1 MYTTRILLVLG
12 LVAATGLVFFI
23 RGSADEAGQGASSS
37 ARADAPERSRL
48 GTTAPALATPGAQ
61 PAAGTDAEHELI
73 EQLQAEYGASIE
85 HPSVQMRM
93 IEKLMRYFQERYP
106 DGWEQALLA
115 AVRAAFPEL
124 YDEIAELLRDRLEY
138 EKWMKENQARM
149 RAMPS
154 DARYEALRQR
164 REELFGQEVADELW
178 ASELKNRA
186 ISEALAT
193 IDAQEGA
200 SVTDKLSMY
209 RESLADIHGDKVDS
223 FLERHRHQ
231 AMTHFFD
238 LSSVQQSLSSMGAD
252 QRRQTMRE
260 IRKGMGLDEEALA
273 RWDSLDQNRDQR
285 WDQGA
290 RYMAER
296 AALAETYAGDELEQ
310 RVHELRVRYFGG
322 EAETIRSEEQGGFF
336 RFERERQYGRN

>member
-1 MYTTRILLVLG
+1 MYTTRILLILG
-12 LVAATGLVFFI
+12 LVAAMALVFFI
-23 RGSADEAGQGASSS
+23 RGSADEAGQGAPAS
-37 ARADAPERSRL
+37 ARADAPERSR
-48 GTTAPALATPGAQ
+48 TTAPALAVPAAQ

-73 EQLQAEYGASIE
+73 EHLQAEYGASIE

-93 IEKLMRYFQERYP
+93 LEKLMRYFQERQP
-106 DGWEQALLA
+106 DGWEEALLA

-124 YDEIAELLRDRLEY
+124 YDEIAALFRDRLDY
-138 EKWMKENQARM
+138 EKWVKENQARM
-149 RAMPS
+149 RAMPP

-164 REELFGQEVADELW
+164 REELFGREVADELW

-200 SVTDKLSMY
+200 SVTDKLAMY
-209 RESLADIHGDKVDS
+209 RESLADIHGDNVDS

-238 LSSVQQSLSSMGAD
+238 LSSVQQALSTMGAGE
-252 QRRQTMRE
+252 RRQTMRE
-260 IRKGMGLDEEALA
+260 IRKGMGLDEEALG
-273 RWDSLDQNRDQR
+273 RWDTLDQSRDQR

-296 AALAETYAGDELEQ
+296 AALAETYSGDALEQ
-310 RVHELRVRYFGG
+310 RVHELRVRYFGN
-322 EAETIRSEEQGGFF
+322 EADTIRNEEQGGFF
-336 RFERERQYGRN
+336 RFDRERQYGRN

>member
-12 LVAATGLVFFI
+12 LVAATGLVFFL
-23 RGSADEAGQGASSS
+23 RGSADEAGQGATSA
-37 ARADAPERSRL
+37 ARADAPDHPGAS
-48 GTTAPALATPGAQ
+48 APAQARAGAQ
-61 PAAGTDAEHELI
+61 PAAGADADHELI
-73 EQLQAEYGASIE
+73 EHLQAEYGASIE

-93 IEKLMRYFQERYP
+93 IEKLMRYFQERFP
-106 DGWEQALLA
+106 DGWEEALLA
-115 AVRAAFPEL
+115 AVRAAFPEF
-124 YDEIAELLRDRLEY
+124 YDQIAALFRDRLEY
-138 EKWMKENQARM
+138 EKWVKESQAQM
-149 RAMPS
+149 RALPS
-154 DARYEALRQR
+154 DERYEALRQK
-164 REELFGQEVADELW
+164 REELFGREVADELW
-178 ASELKNRA
+178 ASEIKNRA
-186 ISEALAT
+186 MSEALAT

-200 SVTDKLSMY
+200 SVTDKLAMY
-209 RESLADIHGDKVDS
+209 RESLADIHGDNVDS

-238 LSSVQQSLSSMGAD
+238 LSSVQQSLAGMNPD
-252 QRRQTMRE
+252 ERRQTMRE
-260 IRKGMGLDEEALA
+260 IRKGMGLDDEALA
-273 RWDSLDQNRDQR
+273 RWDNLDQTRDQR

-310 RVHELRVRYFGG
+310 RVHELRVRYFGT

>member
-1 MYTTRILLVLG
+1 MYTTRILLIVG

-37 ARADAPERSRL
+37 ARADAPDRSRM

-61 PAAGTDAEHELI
+61 PAASTDAELI
-73 EQLQAEYGASIE
+73 EQLQAEYGATIE
-85 HPSVQMRM
+85 HPSTQMRM

-149 RAMPS
+149 RALPS

-164 REELFGQEVADELW
+164 REELFGHDVAEELW

-186 ISEALAT
+186 IGEALAT

-200 SVTDKLSMY
+200 SVTDKLAMY

-238 LSSVQQSLSSMGAD
+238 LSSVQQALSGMGAD

-260 IRKGMGLDEEALA
+260 IRKGMGLDDEALT
-273 RWDSLDQNRDQR
+273 RWDTLDQNRDQR

-296 AALAETYAGDELEQ
+296 SALAGTYAGDALEQ
-310 RVHELRVRYFGG
+310 RVHELRVRYFGD

>member
-1 MYTTRILLVLG
+1 MYTTRVLLILG
-12 LVAATGLVFFI
+12 LVAATGLVFFL
-23 RGSADEAGQGASSS
+23 RGSADEAAPGASSS
-37 ARADAPERSRL
+37 ARADEAERT
-48 GTTAPALATPGAQ
+48 GAVTPAPALPGAR
-61 PAAGTDAEHELI
+61 PAASTNDELVEH
-73 EQLQAEYGASIE
+73 LQAEYGASIE

-93 IEKLMRYFQERYP
+93 LEKLMRYFQERYP
-106 DGWEQALLA
+106 DGWQEALLA

-138 EKWMKENQARM
+138 ETWMKENQARM
-149 RAMPS
+149 RTMPADERS
-154 DARYEALRQR
+154 EALRQK
-164 REELFGQEVADELW
+164 REELFGADVADELW

-186 ISEALAT
+186 VRDALAT

-200 SVTDKLSMY
+200 SVSDKLTMY
-209 RESLADIHGDKVDS
+209 RESLADIHGDQVDS

-231 AMTHFFD
+231 AMTQFFD
-238 LSSVQQSLSSMGAD
+238 LSSVQQALAGMDAS

-260 IRKGMGLDEEALA
+260 IRKGMGLDEDALA
-273 RWDSLDQNRDQR
+273 RWDTLDQTRDQR

-296 AALAETYAGDELEQ
+296 AALAETYSGDELEQ
-310 RVHELRVRYFGG
+310 RVHELRVRYFGD

-336 RFERERQYGRN
+336 RFERERQHGRN

>member
-1 MYTTRILLVLG
+1 MYTTRILLILG
-12 LVAATGLVFFI
+12 LVAATGVVFFI
-23 RGSADEAGQGASSS
+23 RGSADEAGQSSSS
-37 ARADAPERSRL
+37 ARADAPERSRTD
-48 GTTAPALATPGAQ
+48 TTAPALATPGAQ
-61 PAAGTDAEHELI
+61 PAASTDAELI
-73 EQLQAEYGASIE
+73 EHLQAEYGASIE
-85 HPSVQMRM
+85 HPLVQMRM
-93 IEKLMRYFQERYP
+93 IEKLIRYFQERQP

-124 YDEIAELLRDRLEY
+124 YDQIAELFRDRLEY

-149 RAMPS
+149 SAMPS

-186 ISEALAT
+186 IGEALAT
-193 IDAQEGA
+193 IDTQEGA
-200 SVTDKLSMY
+200 SVTDKLAMY
-209 RESLADIHGDKVDS
+209 RESLADIHGDNVDS

-238 LSSVQQSLSSMGAD
+238 LSSVQQALSGMGVD

-260 IRKGMGLDEEALA
+260 IRKGMGLDEEALT
-273 RWDSLDQNRDQR
+273 RWDTLDQNRDQR

-296 AALAETYAGDELEQ
+296 AALAGTYSGDELEQ
-310 RVHELRVRYFGG
+310 RVHELRVRYFGD

>member
-1 MYTTRILLVLG
+1 MYTTRILLILG
-12 LVAATGLVFFI
+12 LVAATGLVFLF
-23 RGSADEAGQGASSS
+23 RGSADEAGQGATSS
-37 ARADAPERSRL
+37 ARADAPEQSRT
-48 GTTAPALATPGAQ
+48 GTPAQARAGAQ
-61 PAAGTDAEHELI
+61 PAAGTGAEHELI
-73 EQLQAEYGASIE
+73 EHLQAEYGASIE

-106 DGWEQALLA
+106 DGWEEALLA

-124 YDEIAELLRDRLEY
+124 YDQIAELFRDRLEY
-138 EKWMKENQARM
+138 EKWAKESQAAM

-154 DARYEALRQR
+154 DERYEALRQK
-164 REELFGQEVADELW
+164 REELFGREVADELW
-178 ASELKNRA
+178 ASEIKNRA
-186 ISEALAT
+186 MSEALAT

-200 SVTDKLSMY
+200 SVTDKLAMY
-209 RESLADIHGDKVDS
+209 RESLSDIHGDKVDS

-231 AMTHFFD
+231 AMNHFFD
-238 LSSVQQSLSSMGAD
+238 LSSVQQALASMNAD
-252 QRRQTMRE
+252 ERRQTMRE
-260 IRKGMGLDEEALA
+260 IRKGMGLDDEALA
-273 RWDSLDQNRDQR
+273 RWDTLDRDRDQR

-290 RYMAER
+290 RYMTER

-336 RFERERQYGRN
+336 RFERERQHGRN